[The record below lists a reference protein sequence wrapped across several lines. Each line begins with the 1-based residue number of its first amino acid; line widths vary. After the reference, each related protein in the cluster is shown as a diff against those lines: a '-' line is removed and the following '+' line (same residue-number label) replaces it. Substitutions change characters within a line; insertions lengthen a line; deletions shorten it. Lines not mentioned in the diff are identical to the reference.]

1 MNARFSEKTFIVTGG
16 TSGMGRAVAK
26 QLVDEGGKVIITG
39 RNETGLA
46 NTTQQ
51 LGSNAIPFVSDAGDL
66 ADIQS
71 LIRFAEKTFGK
82 WDGVFA
88 NAGVAIFSPLENVNE
103 ETFDSIMT
111 VNVKGVFFLLQ
122 QAIPFLNDGASIVIN
137 ASTSG
142 TKARPITVV
151 YSASKAAARAL
162 TKGFAT
168 ALISRNIRVNTVSPG
183 PIDTPLWVKEGGVPK
198 EMVNPVMQASKDANP
213 MKRFGT
219 PEEVANAV
227 TFLLSSQSS
236 YITGSEIFVDGG
248 LINL

>member
-1 MNARFSEKTFIVTGG
+1 MRFKDKKFVVTGG
-16 TSGMGRAVAK
+16 TSGIGYAVAK
-26 QLVDEGGKVIITG
+26 QLASEGGKVIVTG
-39 RNETGLA
+39 RAKAALV
-46 NTTQQ
+46 TTTRQ
-51 LGSNAIPFVSDAGDL
+51 LGTSVTPFESDAGNL

-71 LIRFAEKTFGK
+71 LIRFTEKTFGK
-82 WDGVFA
+82 LDGIFA
-88 NAGVAIFSPLENVNE
+88 NAGVAIFGPIDSVSE
-103 ETFDSIMT
+103 ETYDSIMM

-122 QAIPFLNDGASIVIN
+122 QAIPVLNDGASVVIN
-137 ASTSG
+137 ASTAG
-142 TKARPITVV
+142 TKSRHITVV

-168 ALISRNIRVNTVSPG
+168 ALVSRNIRVNTVSPG
-183 PIDTPLWVKEGGVPK
+183 PIDTPLWFKEGGLPK
-198 EMVNPVMQASKDANP
+198 DMLDPVMQASKDSNP

-236 YITGSEIFVDGG
+236 YITGTEIFVDGG

>member
-1 MNARFSEKTFIVTGG
+1 MRFKDKTFLVTGG
-16 TSGMGRAVAK
+16 TSGMGRAVVKRLSA
-26 QLVDEGGKVIITG
+26 EGARVIITG
-39 RNETGLA
+39 RNKSALE
-46 NTTQQ
+46 NTTEQ
-51 LGSNAIPFVSDAGDL
+51 LGTSVVPFESDAGSLTDIRSL
-66 ADIQS
+66 AQFTE
-71 LIRFAEKTFGK
+71 RTFGK
-82 WDGVFA
+82 LDGLFA
-88 NAGVAIFSPLENVNE
+88 NAGVAIFSPVENVNE
-103 ETFDSIMT
+103 ETFDSIMS

-122 QAIPFLNDGASIVIN
+122 QLVPLLKNGASVVIN

-142 TKARPITVV
+142 TKPRPITVV

-168 ALISRNIRVNTVSPG
+168 VLVSRNIRVNTVSPG

>member
-1 MNARFSEKTFIVTGG
+1 MRFKDKKFVVTGG
-16 TSGMGRAVAK
+16 TSGIGYAVAN
-26 QLVDEGGKVIITG
+26 QLASEGGKVIITG
-39 RNETGLA
+39 RAKAALA
-46 NTTQQ
+46 TTTRQ
-51 LGSNAIPFVSDAGDL
+51 LGTNVTPFESDAGNL

-71 LIRFAEKTFGK
+71 LIRFTEKTFGK
-82 WDGVFA
+82 LDGIFA
-88 NAGVAIFSPLENVNE
+88 NAGVAIFGPIDSVSE
-103 ETFDSIMT
+103 ETYDSIMM

-122 QAIPFLNDGASIVIN
+122 QAIPVLNDGASIVIN
-137 ASTSG
+137 ASTAG
-142 TKARPITVV
+142 TRSRPITVV

-168 ALISRNIRVNTVSPG
+168 ALVSRNIRVNTVSPG
-183 PIDTPLWVKEGGVPK
+183 PIDTPLWFKEGGLPK
-198 EMVNPVMQASKDANP
+198 DMLDPVMQASKDSNP

-219 PEEVANAV
+219 PEEAANAV